1 MTSFSRSLFSAL
13 AAALLCLM
21 LPASAVAVPAQL
33 NHQGRL
39 LDAAGVPVEGELEVT
54 FTLEN
59 ASVDGSVVWSQ
70 TLDVDFRDG
79 YYSVRLGGD
88 QSTAI
93 DANLLAEEVLWIGVS
108 IEGGEPLQPLQKVVS
123 APYAVLSDSAVN
135 VRGGLVEASEVVVGG
150 DVVIDTTGKWVGGG
164 DFATSDHGHGDAGVP
179 LGTIIDWWRPSP
191 DVALPAGYQICDG
204 GTVDDVASP
213 WFGYPLPD
221 LIGRVAVGVGE
232 EEIGL
237 VGGDSEHSHEV
248 AAAPH
253 DHSIDHDHGV
263 NTGVTDEVGPLIAEA
278 QVSAMTGSGGAVAT
292 GGADNTTGTTNSGA
306 VTGGSNGAMSGAG
319 GSAFTSGSTAPTTSA
334 IAAST
339 TGTLTTSFTSTEG
352 GATGASDTP
361 ETTLT
366 GTGSTANAS
375 PAVTGGGFG
384 STNQSSSSSTGSAG
398 NHNHKT
404 FRWDQGNRRWKHY
417 TSSGAEELLLDYA
430 WNEGTGTTLLES
442 QFALGLPTT
451 TGSQTSY
458 THVTGSHSHSNTHS
472 HSAGAHGHSMSHN
485 HQGPAHSHQ
494 NEHSHGVDDHNHTM
508 VHQHALS
515 GHDHDSEHMHAGPS
529 HDHSIAH
536 DHNTSGHDHELAH
549 AHTGGAHQHD
559 ASHEH
564 EIAEHEHDAG
574 NLAAP
579 PFLGA
584 SASAGTSAAVTS
596 DLGGALPP
604 YVGLLKLMRVR

>member
-1 MTSFSRSLFSAL
+1 
-13 AAALLCLM
+13 M
-21 LPASAVAVPAQL
+21 LPDLAGAVPAQL

-39 LDAAGVPVEGELEVT
+39 LDAEGAPVEGELEVT
-54 FTLEN
+54 FTLED
-59 ASVDGSVVWSQ
+59 AGDEGSVVWSQ
-70 TLDVDFRDG
+70 TLDVEFRDG

-88 QSTAI
+88 ESNAI
-93 DANLLAEEVLWIGVS
+93 DASLLAEEALWIGVS
-108 IEGGEPLQPLQKVVS
+108 IEGAEPLQPLQKVVS
-123 APYAVLSDSAVN
+123 APYAVLSDSALN

-150 DVVIDTTGKWVGGG
+150 GVVIDTAGNWVGGG
-164 DFATSDHGHGDAGVP
+164 DFAASDHGHGDAGVP

-191 DVALPAGYQICDG
+191 EVALPEGYQICDG

-221 LIGRVAVGVGE
+221 LIGRVALGATE
-232 EEIGL
+232 EEIGM
-237 VGGDSEHSHEV
+237 VGGDSEHSHQVE
-248 AAAPH
+248 AAAH
-253 DHSIDHDHGV
+253 DHSIGHDHGV
-263 NTGVTDEVGPLIAEA
+263 NTGVTNEVGPLIAEV
-278 QVSAMTGSGGAVAT
+278 QISAMTGSGGVVAT
-292 GGADNTTGTTNSGA
+292 GGADNTTVTTNSAA
-306 VTGGSNGAMSGAG
+306 VTGGSNATVSGAG

-334 IAAST
+334 VAASS
-339 TGTLTTSFTSTEG
+339 TGTLTTSFTSTVV

-361 ETTLT
+361 QTSSG
-366 GTGSTANAS
+366 GTGSTNSAS
-375 PAVTGGGFG
+375 PAVTGSGSG
-384 STNQSSSSSTGSAG
+384 STSQSTSNTGSAG

-404 FRWDQGNRRWKHY
+404 FRWDQGNRRWNHY
-417 TSSGAEELLLDYA
+417 TSSGTEEVLLDYA
-430 WNEGTGTTLLES
+430 WNEGTGTTLIES
-442 QFALGLPTT
+442 QFALGLPDT

-472 HSAGAHGHSMSHN
+472 HSAGAHGHSMPHN
-485 HQGPAHSHQ
+485 HEGPAHSHQ
-494 NEHSHGVDDHNHTM
+494 NEHEHSVDGHNHTM
-508 VHQHALS
+508 VHQHALAA
-515 GHDHDSEHMHAGPS
+515 HDHDSEHMHAGPS

-579 PFLGA
+579 PFVGV
-584 SASAGTSAAVTS
+584 SASAATAAVTS
-596 DLGGALPP
+596 DLGGGLPP